1 MLDKPSRRPLD
12 HVTKVSMTG
21 NPADIPNS
29 LKQCTEKHTL
39 VLGYA
44 CQTHGISFQS
54 WESIRQT
61 QIKGQSTELT
71 NQYSSKGSRK
81 TKTNRETVTG

>member
-29 LKQCTEKHTL
+29 LKQCLRSTRWFWVMLAKHMEFL
-39 VLGYA
+39 SS
-44 CQTHGISFQS
+44 HGKASDKLRSKDSLQS
-54 WESIRQT
+54 
-61 QIKGQSTELT
+61 
-71 NQYSSKGSRK
+71 
-81 TKTNRETVTG
+81 